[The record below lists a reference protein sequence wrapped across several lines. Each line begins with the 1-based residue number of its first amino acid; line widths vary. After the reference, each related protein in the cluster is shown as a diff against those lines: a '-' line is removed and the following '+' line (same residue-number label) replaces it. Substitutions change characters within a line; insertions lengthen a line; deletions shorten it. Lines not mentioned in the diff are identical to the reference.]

1 MTQTGSP
8 TATPITDV
16 RTVERKVAE
25 IAGLAG
31 GGEHYLATFA
41 ERALW
46 EGVLE
51 AIAGCNAQAGYLAAA
66 ALKSTEID
74 FPRQAIRR

>member
-1 MTQTGSP
+1 MTQNI
-8 TATPITDV
+8 TPITDV
-16 RTVERKVAE
+16 RIAERKVAE
-25 IAGLAG
+25 IAALAG
-31 GGEHYLATFA
+31 GGEHFTATFA
-41 ERALW
+41 ERDLW

-51 AIAGCNAQAGYLAAA
+51 AIAGCTAQAGYLAEA